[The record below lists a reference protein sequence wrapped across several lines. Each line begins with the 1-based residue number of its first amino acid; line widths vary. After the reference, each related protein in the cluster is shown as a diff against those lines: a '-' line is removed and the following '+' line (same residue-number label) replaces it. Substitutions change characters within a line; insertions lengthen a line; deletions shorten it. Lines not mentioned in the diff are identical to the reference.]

1 MILAESVDKEPEI
14 MLGHFSIKGACLLTY
29 PVYTIWAFA
38 TGANNT
44 LNYNFCRVEKE
55 TLIAS

>member
-29 PVYTIWAFA
+29 LDDRLSVMS
-38 TGANNT
+38 GR
-44 LNYNFCRVEKE
+44 FCLLKG
-55 TLIAS
+55 LMLS